1 MKKVLLIAIAIFT
14 VGLFT
19 TNAQSNLKFAHFD
32 YQKATDS
39 LPSVLKA
46 QEELTRS
53 EAEMTAI
60 LEELQKEY
68 QDMLI
73 KYDRQ
78 KDSLSSMRKQIME
91 EEIQMLGEKIQYRQ
105 QDFQV
110 SYERKVNELMKPIED
125 NLQKAIDIVAKRH
138 KLNYVFEKT
147 SLVYVNGGLDLTAEI
162 RAELEKLENA
172 RMAGGSS
179 GN

>member
-1 MKKVLLIAIAIFT
+1 MKKILLIAVALFT
-14 VGLFT
+14 VGIFSV
-19 TNAQSNLKFAHFD
+19 NAQSNLKFAHFD

-39 LPSVLKA
+39 LPTVLQA
-46 QEELTRS
+46 QKELTKS

-73 KYDRQ
+73 NYDRQ
-78 KDSLSSMRKQIME
+78 KDSLSDMRKQIME

-110 SYERKVNELMKPIED
+110 AYERKVSDLMKPIED
-125 NLQKAIDIVAKRH
+125 NLQKAINIVAEKH

-147 SLVYVNGGLDLTAEI
+147 ALVYVNGGLDLTAEI
-162 RAELEKLENA
+162 RAELLKLENA
-172 RMAGGSS
+172 RMANS
-179 GN
+179 GTAN

>member
-1 MKKVLLIAIAIFT
+1 MKKILLIAVTLFT
-14 VGLFT
+14 VGSLSV
-19 TNAQSNLKFAHFD
+19 NAQSNLKFAHFD

-39 LPSVLKA
+39 LPSVLQA
-46 QEELTRS
+46 QKELTRS

-73 KYDRQ
+73 NYDRQ
-78 KDSLSSMRKQIME
+78 KDSLSDMRRQIME

-110 SYERKVNELMKPIED
+110 AYERKVADLMKPIED
-125 NLQKAIDIVAKRH
+125 NLQKAINIVSEKH

-162 RAELEKLENA
+162 KAELLKLENA
-172 RMAGGSS
+172 RMANS
-179 GN
+179 GTGN

>member
-1 MKKVLLIAIAIFT
+1 MKKILLIAITIFSL
-14 VGLFT
+14 GAFT

-39 LPSVLKA
+39 LPTVLNA
-46 QEELTRS
+46 QKELQKE

-73 KYDRQ
+73 TYDRQ
-78 KDSLSSMRKQIME
+78 KDSLSDMRKQIME

-110 SYERKVNELMKPIED
+110 SYERKVNDLMKPIEE
-125 NLQKAIDIVAKRH
+125 NLQKAIDMVAEKH

-147 SLVYVNGGLDLTAEI
+147 ALVYVNGGLDLTTEI
-162 RAELEKLENA
+162 RTELLKLENA
-172 RMAGGSS
+172 RMAKAGS